1 MESILKEVFQK
12 VLVID
17 DKKEEVENL
26 VKHLEKENIK
36 TIFLEP
42 NNEESDNFFKKFNG
56 FPGNLIFLD
65 LHLNNTAGDEI
76 KIHVAKIRQI
86 LTYIIGKRNISYGI
100 IVWSSHSNEVEI
112 LQEKILQDKDD
123 YVLPLFVFGMN
134 KGEYDSNPEKIFE
147 DVSKKLEENVAAS
160 FFIKWSH
167 SIEYAK
173 SKVLNDI
180 FGLIQGYE
188 YQSKNLEFLLFQM
201 ARNYIGISDEDLDNY
216 DGLSKDAFN
225 AFSELLSDDLKY
237 FIPDTCNLFSE
248 MNSIECIFKEND
260 ADTLSKKGREYIKN
274 GNTLEK
280 KDTDRKII
288 DTKIYELYASL
299 NSKILL
305 DFTDFGIILPGN
317 VYINNDACIY
327 SNKMQKGDIPVI
339 IELSPPCDFAN
350 KKKYALPKFVSGF
363 ITEYDKVKEIKGNS
377 FYLYT
382 ETYPL
387 LIPKIGERIYAI
399 VFDFRYVNN
408 ISEKELLA
416 LKNDFIFRVKDKLF
430 ADILQ
435 KMSSYTARLGLS
447 IIR

>member
-1 MESILKEVFQK
+1 MGSILTEVFQK

-26 VKHLEKENIK
+26 IAHLEKENIK

-42 NNEESDNFFKKFNG
+42 NDEESDNYFKKFNG

-65 LHLNNTAGDEI
+65 LYLNDTAGDEI
-76 KIHVAKIRQI
+76 KIHIAKIRQI
-86 LTYIIGKRNISYGI
+86 LTYIIGKRNIAYGI
-100 IVWSSHSNEVEI
+100 IVWSSHSNEI
-112 LQEKILQDKDD
+112 IQLQEKLLQDIDD
-123 YVLPLFVFGMN
+123 YVSPLFVFGMN
-134 KGEYDSNPEKIFE
+134 KGDYDSDPTKIFKDISDE
-147 DVSKKLEENVAAS
+147 LEKNKAAS
-160 FFIKWSH
+160 FYIKWSN
-167 SIEYAK
+167 SIEHAK

-180 FGLIQGYE
+180 FGLAQGYE
-188 YQSKNLEFLLFQM
+188 DQNKNLEFLLFQM
-201 ARNYIGISDEDLDNY
+201 AKNYIGISDEDLDGY
-216 DGLSKDAFN
+216 DGLQKDAFN

-248 MNSIECIFKEND
+248 MNSIECIFKENNED
-260 ADTLSKKGREYIKN
+260 ILSKKGQEYLKN
-274 GNTLEK
+274 GIALGK
-280 KDTDRKII
+280 KDPDRKII
-288 DTKIYELYASL
+288 DTKIFELYASL

-305 DFTDFGIILPGN
+305 DFTDFGILLPGN
-317 VYINNDACIY
+317 VYINKNACIY
-327 SNKMQKGDIPVI
+327 SNKMEEGDIPII

-350 KKKYALPKFVSGF
+350 KEKYAMPKFVSGF
-363 ITEYDKVKEIKGNS
+363 ITKYDKVKKIKGNA
-377 FYLYT
+377 LYT

-387 LIPKIGERIYAI
+387 LIPKIDDKIYAI

-408 ISEKELLA
+408 ISEKELQA
-416 LKNDFIFRVKDKLF
+416 LGNDFVFRVKDKLF

>member
-1 MESILKEVFQK
+1 MESILTEVFQK

-26 VKHLEKENIK
+26 IAHLEKENIK
-36 TIFLEP
+36 TVFIEP
-42 NNEESDNFFKKFNG
+42 NDEESDDYFKNFNG

-65 LHLNNTAGDEI
+65 LYLDSKSGANLSGHI
-76 KIHVAKIRQI
+76 AKIRELLGHLI
-86 LTYIIGKRNISYGI
+86 NKRNIVYGI
-100 IVWSSHSNEVEI
+100 IVWSSHSDDIEE
-112 LQEKILQDKDD
+112 LQEKLLHDIGQ
-123 YVLPLFVFGMN
+123 YTLPLFIFGM
-134 KGEYDSNPEKIFE
+134 KKEDYDSSPEKIFKGIS
-147 DVSKKLEENVAAS
+147 DKLEKNKAAS
-160 FFIKWSH
+160 FYIKWSN
-167 SIEYAK
+167 SIEHAK

-180 FGLIQGYE
+180 FGLAQGYKCQNE
-188 YQSKNLEFLLFQM
+188 NLEFLLFQM
-201 ARNYIGISDEDLDNY
+201 AKNYIGISDEDLDGY
-216 DGLSKDAFN
+216 DGLQKDAFN

-248 MNSIECIFKEND
+248 TSSIECIFKAND
-260 ADTLSKKGREYIKN
+260 EDILSKKGREYLKN
-274 GNTLEK
+274 GTALGK
-280 KDTDRKII
+280 KDPDRKII
-288 DTKIYELYASL
+288 DTKIFELYASL

-317 VYINNDACIY
+317 VYMNKNACIY
-327 SNKMQKGDIPVI
+327 SNKMEEGDIPVI

-350 KKKYALPKFVSGF
+350 KNKYAMPKFVSGF
-363 ITEYDKVKEIKGNS
+363 ITKYDKVKEIKGDA
-377 FYLYT
+377 LYT

-387 LIPKIGERIYAI
+387 LIPKIDEQIYAI

-408 ISEKELLA
+408 ISEKELQA
-416 LKNDFIFRVKDKLF
+416 LGNDFVFRVKDKLF